1 MQSLTKKI
9 AITIITGII
18 IIVFAAWGMGDLL
31 SDGNKNIIA
40 QIKDKKVYTKDYI
53 ESARSYVNQKNK
65 TELTDTDHS
74 LILNNLL
81 AEKIYEKF
89 SEDMGI
95 IINDEALAYYIQNIE
110 EFKNEDGKF
119 SRTKYE
125 KYLLLN
131 SLNVIKLEEYLRKK
145 LIKNLVVQ
153 VFANGISST
162 NYHIKELE
170 NEFLK
175 QVKVEYYQI
184 INNEK
189 ISDEKIENY
198 FNQNKQKFSLGELRE
213 GEVTR
218 LDNKVLGFEKEN
230 DQFYKLLNNIEND
243 VINNS
248 NYSDLKK
255 KYNIKASFIEKIN
268 KSGINQNRLFSEQ
281 KQFAEIL
288 FSLNEN
294 FKTEIV
300 EIKNVKYLVHLKNI
314 IKNYE
319 VKLENGIKKEI
330 QNILNYEKNKILA
343 KNITESK
350 DGNDFRTSAK
360 KYNLKIENVFFKN
373 ILDNNKIFS
382 QKNIEKIFSAE
393 EKKVLSINEKN
404 KIYILKISKISKNKN
419 KIDNLDK
426 ILRNQTKQEFKTLIL
441 RDLDAYLVKKY
452 PVNLNVRVLN
462 QVKNSF

>member
-18 IIVFAAWGMGDLL
+18 IIVFGAWGMGDLF

-40 QIKDKKVYTKDYI
+40 QIKDKKIYTKDYI
-53 ESARSYVNQKNK
+53 ESARNYVNQKNK
-65 TELTDTDHS
+65 TELADVDHS

-89 SEDMGI
+89 AEDMGI

-110 EFKNEDGKF
+110 EFKDEDGKF

-131 SLNVIKLEEYLRKK
+131 NLNVIKLEAYLRKE

-153 VFANGISST
+153 VFTNGISST
-162 NYHIKELE
+162 NYHIKKIE

-175 QVKVEYYQI
+175 QVKAEFYQI
-184 INNEK
+184 GNNEK
-189 ISDEKIENY
+189 ISDEKIEKY

-213 GEVTR
+213 GEVAK
-218 LDNKVLGFEKEN
+218 LDNKTLGFEKEN

-243 VINNS
+243 VVNNL
-248 NYSDLKK
+248 NYIDLKK
-255 KYNIKASFIEKIN
+255 KYNIKTSLLEKIN
-268 KSGINQNRLFSEQ
+268 RNGINKNRLLSEQ
-281 KQFAEIL
+281 KQFKEIL
-288 FSLNEN
+288 FSLTEN
-294 FKTEIV
+294 FKTDIIEI
-300 EIKNVKYLVHLKNI
+300 ENVKYLVHLKNI
-314 IKNYE
+314 IKDYE
-319 VKLENGIKKEI
+319 VKLETGIKKEI
-330 QNILNYEKNKILA
+330 KDILNYEKNKTLA
-343 KNITESK
+343 KNITES
-350 DGNDFRTSAK
+350 NDDDIFKISAK
-360 KYNLKIENVFFKN
+360 KYNLKIENVFFEN

-382 QKNIEKIFSAE
+382 QKNVEKIFSAE
-393 EKKVLSINEKN
+393 ENKVLSINEKN
-404 KIYILKISKISKNKN
+404 KIYILKIKKISKNKN

-426 ILRNQTKQEFKTLIL
+426 ILKNQTKQEFKALIL
-441 RDLDAYLVKKY
+441 RDLDAYLIKKY
-452 PVNLNVRVLN
+452 PINLNERVLN